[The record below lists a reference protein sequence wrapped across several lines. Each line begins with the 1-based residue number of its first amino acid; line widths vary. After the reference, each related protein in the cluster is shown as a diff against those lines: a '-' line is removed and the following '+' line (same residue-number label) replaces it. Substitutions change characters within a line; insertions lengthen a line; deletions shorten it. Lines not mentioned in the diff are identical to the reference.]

1 MRHTPDALCL
11 SIKDCLF
18 AANDHTDELCMRF
31 DTQPQRVCCCAIE
44 NGTGHFIMLFLRCVY
59 TLCCAW
65 LLIPSCILLTQE
77 DAEDDGAPE
86 DGQPRAGHEQPT
98 QKKGSL
104 GPKLEADYD
113 FFVNVMWA
121 AITTKNERQTM
132 TPAVVYQVL
141 HLCYFHLT

>member
-1 MRHTPDALCL
+1 MHGCL
-11 SIKDCLF
+11 Y
-18 AANDHTDELCMRF
+18 R
-31 DTQPQRVCCCAIE
+31 
-44 NGTGHFIMLFLRCVY
+44 
-59 TLCCAW
+59 
-65 LLIPSCILLTQE
+65 IPLAQE
-77 DAEDDGAPE
+77 DAEEDDNASE

-98 QKKGSL
+98 PKKGSL

-141 HLCYFHLT
+141 HLATSS